1 MIASGVFAGLFEKK
15 HAYSITDSEGLS
27 LEQELNRIH
36 YMGTEICGDHPMGA
50 LLEAHIEQ
58 GPILEREHDQVG
70 IVIGGQGQRWF
81 DVNLMGQDSHAG
93 STPMAG
99 RRDALVAAA
108 ALIQLV
114 QEIALSKAPFGVGT
128 VGEMKVVPSSR
139 NTIPGEVFLTVEFR
153 HPDDSILLTMA
164 NEFIQF
170 CEHTSSKTDVKIKP
184 VEIWHNPP
192 VRFDEM
198 CIDAVD
204 RAAQSLGYKNQ
215 KMISGAG
222 HDAIQVSRKVP
233 SAMIFVPCEAGL
245 SHNES
250 ENAKPEDLEAGCNV
264 LLHAMLD
271 LAKNHE

>member
-1 MIASGVFAGLFEKK
+1 
-15 HAYSITDSEGLS
+15 
-27 LEQELNRIH
+27 
-36 YMGTEICGDHPMGA
+36 MGA

-58 GPILEREHDQVG
+58 GPILEREHHQVG

-108 ALIQLV
+108 ALIQSV

-128 VGEMKVVPSSR
+128 VGEMRVFPSSR

-153 HPDDSILLTMA
+153 HPDDSILSKMA

-170 CEHTSSKTDVKIKP
+170 CEDTSLKMDIKIDP

-192 VRFDEM
+192 VQLDER
-198 CIDAVD
+198 CIYAVEK
-204 RAAQSLGYKNQ
+204 AAQSLRYKNQ

-264 LLHAMLD
+264 LLHAMLE
-271 LAKNHE
+271 LAENHE